1 MSLPRLLAAALV
13 AAGLLALP
21 VAPAGASP
29 KTLKRSI
36 ENMTQ
41 APLDVAAAPV
51 VAGWTIYKN
60 MREIGDSTA
69 VRIVYPVPGFAWNTM
84 VNIGAGVLRGVTGVM
99 EFVPGIVLLPFEAD
113 LDPLFDPSIDQQG
126 LVSWQNGIYDVNFA
140 VDYTTAGAG

>member
-1 MSLPRLLAAALV
+1 MLRLLAAASLV
-13 AAGLLALP
+13 AGLLALP
-21 VAPAGASP
+21 VAPADASP

-69 VRIVYPVPGFAWNTM
+69 VRIVYPVPGFGWNTM

-99 EFVPGIVLLPFEAD
+99 EFVPGIVLLPFDAD
-113 LDPLFDPSIDQQG
+113 LDPLFDPSIDNQG

-140 VDYTTAGAG
+140 VDYTTAGAS